1 MSNQDWTSKL
11 QDQLAGYQES
21 VSHDLWAGIEQSLAQ
36 KNIESVSTN
45 PQTIVS
51 ENSESIDLHV
61 GSEVQ
66 KNARVLHDSS
76 EAKKNA
82 RIVYFKRW
90 SAAAAAVALLG
101 IGGSYVYL
109 HQEDVEKGNLQ
120 LASLSSPAVSADLQL
135 AASQPAPSPVVSAD
149 LQSAASQ
156 PAPSHVVSA
165 DLQSAASQPAPSHVV
180 SADLQSAASHPA
192 PSHAVSVDLQS
203 AASQPAPSLVVSAD
217 LRLAASQPAPS
228 LVVSADLQSAAS
240 QKKKGNVLEKESEN
254 EISLLAENPEPAEP
268 VSEDKATDKSSDYK
282 ALTRS
287 TDHHAAAYASQSYH
301 FEKNEEV
308 SGWSMQLYAENL
320 TPSLGGVNSDASGGY
335 NDFSYGTMAEPMPGV
350 IPDPTAGGIYGEE
363 YLLASYKAI
372 QRKQQVN
379 AKHHAPVSVGLQ
391 VAFGIAP
398 RLSLSTGLVYTRT
411 SSDFYPYAPSS
422 NYNVHQ
428 VLHYVGL
435 PVGLNYEFWQSGG
448 FHAYVMAGAEADY
461 NVKNDT
467 EEEGVKK
474 ENAKR
479 DRVQFSGKASLG
491 AQYDITPKVGL
502 YIEPGAKYYFDNGS
516 HVENTFKDKKLN
528 FNLQFGLRFN
538 L

>member
-51 ENSESIDLHV
+51 ESSESIDLHV

-66 KNARVLHDSS
+66 
-76 EAKKNA
+76 KNA

-120 LASLSSPAVSADLQL
+120 LASLSSPAVSADLQS
-135 AASQPAPSPVVSAD
+135 AASQSAPSHAVSAD
-149 LQSAASQ
+149 LQSAASSVAVRQ
-156 PAPSHVVSA
+156 SAPSHVVSS
-165 DLQSAASQPAPSHVV
+165 DLQSAASQSKMGNT
-180 SADLQSAASHPA
+180 
-192 PSHAVSVDLQS
+192 
-203 AASQPAPSLVVSAD
+203 LV
-217 LRLAASQPAPS
+217 
-228 LVVSADLQSAAS
+228 
-240 QKKKGNVLEKESEN
+240 EESEN
-254 EISLLAENPEPAEP
+254 EISLLAENSDPAEP
-268 VSEDKATDKSSDYK
+268 VSEDKATVSSTDYK

-287 TDHHAAAYASQSYH
+287 ADHHAAAYASQSYH

-335 NDFSYGTMAEPMPGV
+335 NDFSYGTMAEPMPGF

-372 QRKQQVN
+372 QRKQQGN
-379 AKHHAPVSVGLQ
+379 AKHHTPVSVGLQ

-398 RLSLSTGLVYTRT
+398 RLSLSTGMVYTRT
-411 SSDFYPYAPSS
+411 SSDFYPYASS
-422 NYNVHQ
+422 SSYNVHQ
-428 VLHYVGL
+428 VLHYVGI

-448 FHAYVMAGAEADY
+448 FHAYLMAGAEADY

>member
-36 KNIESVSTN
+36 KNIESVSSN
-45 PQTIVS
+45 PQTIA
-51 ENSESIDLHV
+51 SESSESTDLHV
-61 GSEVQ
+61 GSEA
-66 KNARVLHDSS
+66 KKDARVLHDSS
-76 EAKKNA
+76 KVQKNA

-109 HQEDVEKGNLQ
+109 HQEDVERGNLQ
-120 LASLSSPAVSADLQL
+120 LASHAVSPSHAVSA
-135 AASQPAPSPVVSAD
+135 SHVVSAD
-149 LQSAASQ
+149 LQSAASSVAVRQ
-156 PAPSHVVSA
+156 SAPSHAVSADLQSAASSVAVRQSAPSHVVSA
-165 DLQSAASQPAPSHVV
+165 DLQSAASQSKMGNT
-180 SADLQSAASHPA
+180 
-192 PSHAVSVDLQS
+192 
-203 AASQPAPSLVVSAD
+203 LV
-217 LRLAASQPAPS
+217 
-228 LVVSADLQSAAS
+228 
-240 QKKKGNVLEKESEN
+240 EESEN
-254 EISLLAENPEPAEP
+254 EISLLAENPEPAKP

-372 QRKQQVN
+372 QRNQQVN

-398 RLSLSTGLVYTRT
+398 RLSLSTGMVYTRT
-411 SSDFYPYAPSS
+411 SSDFYPYAPGSS
-422 NYNVHQ
+422 YNVHQ
-428 VLHYVGL
+428 VLHYVGI

>member
-36 KNIESVSTN
+36 KNIESVSSN
-45 PQTIVS
+45 PQTIA
-51 ENSESIDLHV
+51 SESSESTDLHV
-61 GSEVQ
+61 G
-66 KNARVLHDSS
+66 S

-109 HQEDVEKGNLQ
+109 HQEDVERGNLQ

-156 PAPSHVVSA
+156 PVPSHVVSA

-180 SADLQSAASHPA
+180 LADLQSAASHPA
-192 PSHAVSVDLQS
+192 PSHAVSADLQS
-203 AASQPAPSLVVSAD
+203 AASQSA
-217 LRLAASQPAPS
+217 SSP
-228 LVVSADLQSAAS
+228 VVSADLQSAAS
-240 QKKKGNVLEKESEN
+240 QKKTSDDVLKEESEN
-254 EISLLAENPEPAEP
+254 EISLLAE
-268 VSEDKATDKSSDYK
+268 KSDYK

-301 FEKNEEV
+301 FKKNEEV

-398 RLSLSTGLVYTRT
+398 RLSLSTGMVYTRT

-428 VLHYVGL
+428 VLHYVGI

-479 DRVQFSGKASLG
+479 DRVQLSGKASLG

>member
-36 KNIESVSTN
+36 NNIESVSSN

-51 ENSESIDLHV
+51 ESSESTDLHV
-61 GSEVQ
+61 GSEA
-66 KNARVLHDSS
+66 KKDARVLHDSS

-120 LASLSSPAVSADLQL
+120 LAASQSAPSLVVSADLQSAASQSAPSPVVSSDL
-135 AASQPAPSPVVSAD
+135 QSAASQPAPSPVVSAD
-149 LQSAASQ
+149 LQS
-156 PAPSHVVSA
+156 
-165 DLQSAASQPAPSHVV
+165 
-180 SADLQSAASHPA
+180 
-192 PSHAVSVDLQS
+192 
-203 AASQPAPSLVVSAD
+203 
-217 LRLAASQPAPS
+217 AASQPAPS

-268 VSEDKATDKSSDYK
+268 VSEDKATVSSTDHK

-372 QRKQQVN
+372 QRNQQGN

-411 SSDFYPYAPSS
+411 SSDFYPYAPGSS
-422 NYNVHQ
+422 YNVHQ
-428 VLHYVGL
+428 VLHYVGI

-502 YIEPGAKYYFDNGS
+502 YVEPGAKYYFDNGS

>member
-11 QDQLAGYQES
+11 QEQLAGYQEP

-36 KNIESVSTN
+36 NNIESVSSN
-45 PQTIVS
+45 PQTIA
-51 ENSESIDLHV
+51 SESSESTDLHV
-61 GSEVQ
+61 GT
-66 KNARVLHDSS
+66 

-120 LASLSSPAVSADLQL
+120 LAV
-135 AASQPAPSPVVSAD
+135 
-149 LQSAASQ
+149 SQ

-165 DLQSAASQPAPSHVV
+165 DLQSAV
-180 SADLQSAASHPA
+180 
-192 PSHAVSVDLQS
+192 
-203 AASQPAPSLVVSAD
+203 
-217 LRLAASQPAPS
+217 
-228 LVVSADLQSAAS
+228 S
-240 QKKKGNVLEKESEN
+240 QKKASDVLKKESEN
-254 EISLLAENPEPAEP
+254 EISLLAE
-268 VSEDKATDKSSDYK
+268 KSDHK

-372 QRKQQVN
+372 QRSQQGN

-422 NYNVHQ
+422 SYNVHQ
-428 VLHYVGL
+428 VLHYVGI

>member
-45 PQTIVS
+45 PQTIAS
-51 ENSESIDLHV
+51 ENSESTDLHV
-61 GSEVQ
+61 GSEA
-66 KNARVLHDSS
+66 KKDARVLHDSS

-120 LASLSSPAVSADLQL
+120 LA
-135 AASQPAPSPVVSAD
+135 ASQS
-149 LQSAASQ
+149 
-156 PAPSHVVSA
+156 APSHVVSA

-180 SADLQSAASHPA
+180 SVDLQSAASQSASSPV
-192 PSHAVSVDLQS
+192 VSADLQS
-203 AASQPAPSLVVSAD
+203 AASQPAPSH
-217 LRLAASQPAPS
+217 
-228 LVVSADLQSAAS
+228 VVSADLQSAAS

-254 EISLLAENPEPAEP
+254 EISLLAEDPEPAEP

-335 NDFSYGTMAEPMPGV
+335 NDFSYGTMAEPLPGV

-391 VAFGIAP
+391 VAFGIAT

-428 VLHYVGL
+428 VLHYVGI

>member
-36 KNIESVSTN
+36 NNIESVSSN

-51 ENSESIDLHV
+51 ESSESTDLHVGSEAKKNARILHV

-66 KNARVLHDSS
+66 
-76 EAKKNA
+76 KNA

-120 LASLSSPAVSADLQL
+120 LASLSSP
-135 AASQPAPSPVVSAD
+135 VVSAD
-149 LQSAASQ
+149 LQSAASL
-156 PAPSHVVSA
+156 PAPSPVVSS
-165 DLQSAASQPAPSHVV
+165 DLQS
-180 SADLQSAASHPA
+180 
-192 PSHAVSVDLQS
+192 
-203 AASQPAPSLVVSAD
+203 
-217 LRLAASQPAPS
+217 AASQPAPS

-240 QKKKGNVLEKESEN
+240 QKKMGNVLEKESEN
-254 EISLLAENPEPAEP
+254 EISLLAEDPEPAEP

-320 TPSLGGVNSDASGGY
+320 TPSLGEVNSDASGGY

-372 QRKQQVN
+372 QRNQQGN

-411 SSDFYPYAPSS
+411 SSDFYPYASS
-422 NYNVHQ
+422 SSYNVHQ
-428 VLHYVGL
+428 VLHYVGI

>member
-36 KNIESVSTN
+36 NNIESVSSN
-45 PQTIVS
+45 PQTIAS
-51 ENSESIDLHV
+51 ENSKSIDLQV

-120 LASLSSPAVSADLQL
+120 LA
-135 AASQPAPSPVVSAD
+135 ASQSAPSHAVSAD

-165 DLQSAASQPAPSHVV
+165 DLQSAASQ
-180 SADLQSAASHPA
+180 
-192 PSHAVSVDLQS
+192 
-203 AASQPAPSLVVSAD
+203 
-217 LRLAASQPAPS
+217 
-228 LVVSADLQSAAS
+228 
-240 QKKKGNVLEKESEN
+240 KKMGNVLEKESEN

-268 VSEDKATDKSSDYK
+268 VSEDKATDKSSDHK

-287 TDHHAAAYASQSYH
+287 TDHYAAAYASQSYH

-398 RLSLSTGLVYTRT
+398 RLSLSTGMVYTRT
-411 SSDFYPYAPSS
+411 SSDFYPYAPGSS
-422 NYNVHQ
+422 YNVHQ
-428 VLHYVGL
+428 VLHYVGI

-474 ENAKR
+474 EDAKR

>member
-45 PQTIVS
+45 PQTIAS
-51 ENSESIDLHV
+51 ENSESTDLHV
-61 GSEVQ
+61 VSEA
-66 KNARVLHDSS
+66 KKDARVLHDSS

-120 LASLSSPAVSADLQL
+120 LASLSSPAVSADLH
-135 AASQPAPSPVVSAD
+135 
-149 LQSAASQ
+149 SAASQ

-165 DLQSAASQPAPSHVV
+165 DLQSAASQPAPS
-180 SADLQSAASHPA
+180 P
-192 PSHAVSVDLQS
+192 
-203 AASQPAPSLVVSAD
+203 
-217 LRLAASQPAPS
+217 
-228 LVVSADLQSAAS
+228 VVSADLQSAAS
-240 QKKKGNVLEKESEN
+240 QKKTSDVLKEESEN
-254 EISLLAENPEPAEP
+254 EISLLAE
-268 VSEDKATDKSSDYK
+268 KSDYK

-335 NDFSYGTMAEPMPGV
+335 NDFSYGTMAEPLPGV

-372 QRKQQVN
+372 QRNQQGN

-411 SSDFYPYAPSS
+411 SSDFYPYAPGSS
-422 NYNVHQ
+422 YNVHQ
-428 VLHYVGL
+428 VLHYVGI

-474 ENAKR
+474 EDAKR
-479 DRVQFSGKASLG
+479 DRVQLSGKASLG

>member
-11 QDQLAGYQES
+11 QEQLAGYQEP

-36 KNIESVSTN
+36 NIIESVSSN
-45 PQTIVS
+45 PQTIA
-51 ENSESIDLHV
+51 SESSESTDLHV
-61 GSEVQ
+61 GT
-66 KNARVLHDSS
+66 

-120 LASLSSPAVSADLQL
+120 LAV
-135 AASQPAPSPVVSAD
+135 
-149 LQSAASQ
+149 SQ

-165 DLQSAASQPAPSHVV
+165 DLQSAASQSAPSHVV
-180 SADLQSAASHPA
+180 SADLQSAASQPV
-192 PSHAVSVDLQS
+192 PSS
-203 AASQPAPSLVVSAD
+203 
-217 LRLAASQPAPS
+217 
-228 LVVSADLQSAAS
+228 VVSADLQSAAS
-240 QKKKGNVLEKESEN
+240 QKKASDVLKKESEN
-254 EISLLAENPEPAEP
+254 EISLLAE
-268 VSEDKATDKSSDYK
+268 KSDHK

-287 TDHHAAAYASQSYH
+287 TDHHAEAYASQSYH

-372 QRKQQVN
+372 QRSQQGN

-422 NYNVHQ
+422 SYNVHQ
-428 VLHYVGL
+428 VLHYVGI

>member
-36 KNIESVSTN
+36 NNIESGSSN
-45 PQTIVS
+45 PQTIA
-51 ENSESIDLHV
+51 SESSESTDLHV
-61 GSEVQ
+61 GSEA
-66 KNARVLHDSS
+66 KKDARVLHDSS
-76 EAKKNA
+76 EAKKDA

-120 LASLSSPAVSADLQL
+120 LASLSSPAVSADLQS
-135 AASQPAPSPVVSAD
+135 AASLPAPSPVVSAD
-149 LQSAASQ
+149 LQS
-156 PAPSHVVSA
+156 
-165 DLQSAASQPAPSHVV
+165 
-180 SADLQSAASHPA
+180 
-192 PSHAVSVDLQS
+192 
-203 AASQPAPSLVVSAD
+203 
-217 LRLAASQPAPS
+217 AASQPAPS

-240 QKKKGNVLEKESEN
+240 QKKMGNVLEKESEN

-411 SSDFYPYAPSS
+411 SSDFYPYAPGSS
-422 NYNVHQ
+422 YNVHQ
-428 VLHYVGL
+428 VLHYVGI

>member
-36 KNIESVSTN
+36 NDIESVSSN
-45 PQTIVS
+45 PQAIVS
-51 ENSESIDLHV
+51 ESSESTDFHV
-61 GSEVQ
+61 GSESSDFHVG
-66 KNARVLHDSS
+66 S
-76 EAKKNA
+76 EAKKKA

-109 HQEDVEKGNLQ
+109 HQEEVEKGNLQ
-120 LASLSSPAVSADLQL
+120 LASLSSRVVSADLPSAAPHTVSSDL
-135 AASQPAPSPVVSAD
+135 PSAPSHAVSSDLPSAASHVVSSDLPSAASHSVSAD
-149 LQSAASQ
+149 LQSAAPHAVSSDLQ
-156 PAPSHVVSA
+156 SAPSHSVSA
-165 DLQSAASQPAPSHVV
+165 DLQSAAP
-180 SADLQSAASHPA
+180 
-192 PSHAVSVDLQS
+192 
-203 AASQPAPSLVVSAD
+203 
-217 LRLAASQPAPS
+217 
-228 LVVSADLQSAAS
+228 

-254 EISLLAENPEPAEP
+254 KISLLADN
-268 VSEDKATDKSSDYK
+268 
-282 ALTRS
+282 
-287 TDHHAAAYASQSYH
+287 HAAAYASQSYH
-301 FEKNEEV
+301 FDKNEEA

-320 TPSLGGVNSDASGGY
+320 TSSLGGDNSDASGSY
-335 NDFSYGTMAEPMPGV
+335 RDYSYGTMAEPMPGV

-363 YLLASYKAI
+363 YLLASCKAI
-372 QRKQQVN
+372 QRNQQVN

-398 RLSLSTGLVYTRT
+398 RLTLSTGLVYTRT
-411 SSDFYPYAPSS
+411 SSDFYPYAPGSS
-422 NYNVHQ
+422 YNVHQ
-428 VLHYVGL
+428 VLHYVGI

-479 DRVQFSGKASLG
+479 DRVQLSGKASLG

>member
-36 KNIESVSTN
+36 NNIESVSTN

-51 ENSESIDLHV
+51 ESSESTDLHV
-61 GSEVQ
+61 G
-66 KNARVLHDSS
+66 S

-120 LASLSSPAVSADLQL
+120 LASLSSPAVSADLQS
-135 AASQPAPSPVVSAD
+135 AASQSAPSRVVSAD

-156 PAPSHVVSA
+156 PAPSHAVSA
-165 DLQSAASQPAPSHVV
+165 DLQSAASK
-180 SADLQSAASHPA
+180 
-192 PSHAVSVDLQS
+192 
-203 AASQPAPSLVVSAD
+203 
-217 LRLAASQPAPS
+217 R
-228 LVVSADLQSAAS
+228 
-240 QKKKGNVLEKESEN
+240 KMGNALKEESEN
-254 EISLLAENPEPAEP
+254 EISLLAENSDPAEP
-268 VSEDKATDKSSDYK
+268 VSEDKATDSSTDHK

-287 TDHHAAAYASQSYH
+287 TDNHAAAYASQSYH

-320 TPSLGGVNSDASGGY
+320 TPSLGGVNSDASG
-335 NDFSYGTMAEPMPGV
+335 SYRDYSHGTMAEPMPGV

-372 QRKQQVN
+372 QRSQQGN

-422 NYNVHQ
+422 SYNVHQ
-428 VLHYVGL
+428 VLHYVGI

>member
-36 KNIESVSTN
+36 NNIESVSSN

-51 ENSESIDLHV
+51 ESSESTDLHV
-61 GSEVQ
+61 GSEA
-66 KNARVLHDSS
+66 KKDARVLHDSS
-76 EAKKNA
+76 KVQKNA

-120 LASLSSPAVSADLQL
+120 LA
-135 AASQPAPSPVVSAD
+135 ASQSAPSLVVSAD

-156 PAPSHVVSA
+156 PASSHVVSA
-165 DLQSAASQPAPSHVV
+165 DLQS
-180 SADLQSAASHPA
+180 
-192 PSHAVSVDLQS
+192 
-203 AASQPAPSLVVSAD
+203 
-217 LRLAASQPAPS
+217 AASQPAPS

-268 VSEDKATDKSSDYK
+268 VSEDKATVSSTDHK

-372 QRKQQVN
+372 QRNQQGN

-411 SSDFYPYAPSS
+411 SSDFYPYAPGSS
-422 NYNVHQ
+422 YNVHQ
-428 VLHYVGL
+428 VLHYVGI

>member
-11 QDQLAGYQES
+11 QEQLAGYQEP

-36 KNIESVSTN
+36 NNIESVSSN
-45 PQTIVS
+45 PQTIA
-51 ENSESIDLHV
+51 SESSESTDLHV
-61 GSEVQ
+61 GT
-66 KNARVLHDSS
+66 

-120 LASLSSPAVSADLQL
+120 LAV
-135 AASQPAPSPVVSAD
+135 
-149 LQSAASQ
+149 SQ

-165 DLQSAASQPAPSHVV
+165 DLQSAASQSAPSHAVSADLQSAASQSAPSHVV
-180 SADLQSAASHPA
+180 SADLQSAASQPV
-192 PSHAVSVDLQS
+192 PSH
-203 AASQPAPSLVVSAD
+203 
-217 LRLAASQPAPS
+217 
-228 LVVSADLQSAAS
+228 VVSADLQSAAS
-240 QKKKGNVLEKESEN
+240 QKKASDVLKKESEN
-254 EISLLAENPEPAEP
+254 EISLLAE
-268 VSEDKATDKSSDYK
+268 KSDHK

-287 TDHHAAAYASQSYH
+287 TDHHAEAYASQSYH

-372 QRKQQVN
+372 QRSQQGN

-422 NYNVHQ
+422 SYNVHQ
-428 VLHYVGL
+428 VLHYVGI

>member
-36 KNIESVSTN
+36 NNIESVSSN

-51 ENSESIDLHV
+51 ESSESTDLHV
-61 GSEVQ
+61 G
-66 KNARVLHDSS
+66 S

-120 LASLSSPAVSADLQL
+120 LASHAVS
-135 AASQPAPSPVVSAD
+135 PSRVVSAD
-149 LQSAASQ
+149 LQSAASISAAVNQ
-156 PAPSHVVSA
+156 SAPSHVVSS
-165 DLQSAASQPAPSHVV
+165 DLQSAASQSKMGNT
-180 SADLQSAASHPA
+180 
-192 PSHAVSVDLQS
+192 
-203 AASQPAPSLVVSAD
+203 LV
-217 LRLAASQPAPS
+217 
-228 LVVSADLQSAAS
+228 
-240 QKKKGNVLEKESEN
+240 EESEN
-254 EISLLAENPEPAEP
+254 EISLLAENSDPAEP
-268 VSEDKATDKSSDYK
+268 VSEDKSTDSSTDHK

-320 TPSLGGVNSDASGGY
+320 TPSLGGVNSDASG
-335 NDFSYGTMAEPMPGV
+335 SYRDYSHGTMAEPMPGV

-422 NYNVHQ
+422 SYNVHQ
-428 VLHYVGL
+428 VLHYVGI

>member
-11 QDQLAGYQES
+11 QEQLADYQEP

-36 KNIESVSTN
+36 KNIESVSSN

-51 ENSESIDLHV
+51 ESSESADLHV
-61 GSEVQ
+61 GSEVK

-76 EAKKNA
+76 EVQKNA

-120 LASLSSPAVSADLQL
+120 LVASQPAPSHAVSADLQ
-135 AASQPAPSPVVSAD
+135 ST
-149 LQSAASQ
+149 ASQ

-165 DLQSAASQPAPSHVV
+165 DLQSAASRI
-180 SADLQSAASHPA
+180 
-192 PSHAVSVDLQS
+192 VSVDLQS
-203 AASQPAPSLVVSAD
+203 AASQ
-217 LRLAASQPAPS
+217 
-228 LVVSADLQSAAS
+228 
-240 QKKKGNVLEKESEN
+240 KKTSDVLKEESEN
-254 EISLLAENPEPAEP
+254 EISLLAENSDPAEP

-350 IPDPTAGGIYGEE
+350 IPDPAAGGIYGEE

-372 QRKQQVN
+372 QRNQQGN

-428 VLHYVGL
+428 VLHYVGI

>member
-36 KNIESVSTN
+36 NNIESVSSN

-51 ENSESIDLHV
+51 ESSESTDLHV
-61 GSEVQ
+61 GSEA
-66 KNARVLHDSS
+66 KKDARVLHDSS

-120 LASLSSPAVSADLQL
+120 LTASQPAPSLVVSADLQS
-135 AASQPAPSPVVSAD
+135 AASQPAPSHAVSAD

-165 DLQSAASQPAPSHVV
+165 DLQSAASQSAPSHVV
-180 SADLQSAASHPA
+180 SADLQSAAS
-192 PSHAVSVDLQS
+192 QS
-203 AASQPAPSLVVSAD
+203 
-217 LRLAASQPAPS
+217 APS

-240 QKKKGNVLEKESEN
+240 QKKASDVLKKESEN
-254 EISLLAENPEPAEP
+254 EISLLAEDPELAEP

-372 QRKQQVN
+372 QRNQQGK

-411 SSDFYPYAPSS
+411 SSDFYPYASS
-422 NYNVHQ
+422 SSYNVHQ
-428 VLHYVGL
+428 VLHYVGI

>member
-45 PQTIVS
+45 PQTIAS
-51 ENSESIDLHV
+51 ENSESTDLHV
-61 GSEVQ
+61 GSEA
-66 KNARVLHDSS
+66 KKDARVLHDSS

-109 HQEDVEKGNLQ
+109 HQEDVEKAHLQ
-120 LASLSSPAVSADLQL
+120 LASHAVSPSHAVSA
-135 AASQPAPSPVVSAD
+135 
-149 LQSAASQ
+149 
-156 PAPSHVVSA
+156 SHVVSA
-165 DLQSAASQPAPSHVV
+165 DLQSAASSVAVRQSAPSHVV
-180 SADLQSAASHPA
+180 SS
-192 PSHAVSVDLQS
+192 DLQS
-203 AASQPAPSLVVSAD
+203 AASQS
-217 LRLAASQPAPS
+217 
-228 LVVSADLQSAAS
+228 
-240 QKKKGNVLEKESEN
+240 KMGNVLEKENEN
-254 EISLLAENPEPAEP
+254 EISLLAENSNPAEP
-268 VSEDKATDKSSDYK
+268 VSEDKATDSSTDHKTLTRSTDYK

-301 FEKNEEV
+301 FEKDKEV

-372 QRKQQVN
+372 QRNQQGK

-398 RLSLSTGLVYTRT
+398 RLSLSTGMVYTRT

-428 VLHYVGL
+428 VLHYVGI

-474 ENAKR
+474 EDAKR
-479 DRVQFSGKASLG
+479 DRVQLSGKASLG

>member
-11 QDQLAGYQES
+11 QEQLAGYQEP

-36 KNIESVSTN
+36 NNIESVSSN
-45 PQTIVS
+45 PQTIA
-51 ENSESIDLHV
+51 SESSESTDLHV
-61 GSEVQ
+61 GT
-66 KNARVLHDSS
+66 

-120 LASLSSPAVSADLQL
+120 LASHAVS
-135 AASQPAPSPVVSAD
+135 PSHAVSAD

-165 DLQSAASQPAPSHVV
+165 DLQSAASQKK
-180 SADLQSAASHPA
+180 AS
-192 PSHAVSVDLQS
+192 D
-203 AASQPAPSLVVSAD
+203 
-217 LRLAASQPAPS
+217 
-228 LVVSADLQSAAS
+228 
-240 QKKKGNVLEKESEN
+240 VLKKESEN
-254 EISLLAENPEPAEP
+254 EISLLAE
-268 VSEDKATDKSSDYK
+268 KSDHK

-372 QRKQQVN
+372 QRSQQGN

-422 NYNVHQ
+422 SYNVHQ
-428 VLHYVGL
+428 VLHYVGI

>member
-11 QDQLAGYQES
+11 QEQLADYQES

-36 KNIESVSTN
+36 KNIESVSSN

-51 ENSESIDLHV
+51 ESSESTDLHV
-61 GSEVQ
+61 G
-66 KNARVLHDSS
+66 S

-109 HQEDVEKGNLQ
+109 HKEDVEKGNLQ
-120 LASLSSPAVSADLQL
+120 LASLSSPAVSADLQ
-135 AASQPAPSPVVSAD
+135 
-149 LQSAASQ
+149 
-156 PAPSHVVSA
+156 
-165 DLQSAASQPAPSHVV
+165 
-180 SADLQSAASHPA
+180 
-192 PSHAVSVDLQS
+192 
-203 AASQPAPSLVVSAD
+203 
-217 LRLAASQPAPS
+217 
-228 LVVSADLQSAAS
+228 SAAS
-240 QKKKGNVLEKESEN
+240 QKKTSDDVLKEESEN
-254 EISLLAENPEPAEP
+254 EISLLAE
-268 VSEDKATDKSSDYK
+268 KSDHK

-287 TDHHAAAYASQSYH
+287 TDNHAAAYASQSYH

-320 TPSLGGVNSDASGGY
+320 TPSLGGVNSDASG
-335 NDFSYGTMAEPMPGV
+335 SYRDYSHGTMAEPMPGV

-372 QRKQQVN
+372 QRNQQGN

-411 SSDFYPYAPSS
+411 SSDFYPYAPGSS
-422 NYNVHQ
+422 YNVHQ
-428 VLHYVGL
+428 VLHYVGI

-516 HVENTFKDKKLN
+516 HVGNTFKDKKLN

>member
-45 PQTIVS
+45 PQTIAS
-51 ENSESIDLHV
+51 ENSESTDLHV
-61 GSEVQ
+61 GSEA
-66 KNARVLHDSS
+66 KKDARVLHDSS

-120 LASLSSPAVSADLQL
+120 LA
-135 AASQPAPSPVVSAD
+135 ASQPAPF
-149 LQSAASQ
+149 
-156 PAPSHVVSA
+156 HVVSA
-165 DLQSAASQPAPSHVV
+165 DLQSAASQPAPFHVV
-180 SADLQSAASHPA
+180 SADLQSTASQPA
-192 PSHAVSVDLQS
+192 PSHAVSADLQS
-203 AASQPAPSLVVSAD
+203 
-217 LRLAASQPAPS
+217 AASQPAPS

-240 QKKKGNVLEKESEN
+240 QKKMGNVLEKESEN
-254 EISLLAENPEPAEP
+254 EISLLAENPEPADP

-335 NDFSYGTMAEPMPGV
+335 NDFSYGTMAEPLPGV

-398 RLSLSTGLVYTRT
+398 RLSLSTGMVYTRT
-411 SSDFYPYAPSS
+411 SSDFYPYAPGSS
-422 NYNVHQ
+422 YNVHQ
-428 VLHYVGL
+428 VLHYVGI

>member
-11 QDQLAGYQES
+11 QDQLADYQEP
-21 VSHDLWAGIEQSLAQ
+21 VSHDLWAGIEQSLAH
-36 KNIESVSTN
+36 
-45 PQTIVS
+45 S
-51 ENSESIDLHV
+51 ETV
-61 GSEVQ
+61 
-66 KNARVLHDSS
+66 
-76 EAKKNA
+76 KKP

-120 LASLSSPAVSADLQL
+120 LASHVVSPSHVVSADLQSD
-135 AASQPAPSPVVSAD
+135 ASSVAVNQGSPSHAVSAD
-149 LQSAASQ
+149 LQSAASSVAVNQ
-156 PAPSHVVSA
+156 GSPSHVVSA
-165 DLQSAASQPAPSHVV
+165 DLQSAASQS
-180 SADLQSAASHPA
+180 
-192 PSHAVSVDLQS
+192 
-203 AASQPAPSLVVSAD
+203 
-217 LRLAASQPAPS
+217 
-228 LVVSADLQSAAS
+228 
-240 QKKKGNVLEKESEN
+240 KMGNALEEENEN
-254 EISLLAENPEPAEP
+254 EISLLAENYEPAEP
-268 VSEDKATDKSSDYK
+268 VSEDKATDSSTDHK
-282 ALTRS
+282 VLTRS
-287 TDHHAAAYASQSYH
+287 TDNHAAAYASQSYH
-301 FEKNEEV
+301 FEKDKEIA
-308 SGWSMQLYAENL
+308 GWSMQLYAENL

-350 IPDPTAGGIYGEE
+350 IPDPAVGGIYGEE

-398 RLSLSTGLVYTRT
+398 RLSLSTGMVYTRT

-422 NYNVHQ
+422 SYNVHQ
-428 VLHYVGL
+428 VLHYVGI

-474 ENAKR
+474 EDAKR

>member
-11 QDQLAGYQES
+11 QDQLADYQES

-51 ENSESIDLHV
+51 ESSESTDLHV
-61 GSEVQ
+61 GSEA
-66 KNARVLHDSS
+66 KKDARVLHDSS
-76 EAKKNA
+76 EVQKNA

-109 HQEDVEKGNLQ
+109 HQEDVERGNLQ
-120 LASLSSPAVSADLQL
+120 LASLSSPAVSADLQ
-135 AASQPAPSPVVSAD
+135 
-149 LQSAASQ
+149 
-156 PAPSHVVSA
+156 
-165 DLQSAASQPAPSHVV
+165 
-180 SADLQSAASHPA
+180 
-192 PSHAVSVDLQS
+192 
-203 AASQPAPSLVVSAD
+203 
-217 LRLAASQPAPS
+217 
-228 LVVSADLQSAAS
+228 SAAS
-240 QKKKGNVLEKESEN
+240 QKKTSDDVLKEESEN
-254 EISLLAENPEPAEP
+254 EISLLAE
-268 VSEDKATDKSSDYK
+268 KSDHK
-282 ALTRS
+282 VLTRS

-320 TPSLGGVNSDASGGY
+320 TPSLGGVNSDASG
-335 NDFSYGTMAEPMPGV
+335 SYRDYSHGTMAEPMPGV

-372 QRKQQVN
+372 QRNQQGN

-422 NYNVHQ
+422 SYNVHQ
-428 VLHYVGL
+428 VLHYVGI

-474 ENAKR
+474 EDAKR

>member
-36 KNIESVSTN
+36 NNIESVSSN

-51 ENSESIDLHV
+51 ESSESTDLHV
-61 GSEVQ
+61 G
-66 KNARVLHDSS
+66 S

-109 HQEDVEKGNLQ
+109 HQEVVEKGNLQ
-120 LASLSSPAVSADLQL
+120 L
-135 AASQPAPSPVVSAD
+135 
-149 LQSAASQ
+149 AASQ

-165 DLQSAASQPAPSHVV
+165 DLQSAASQ
-180 SADLQSAASHPA
+180 SAASH
-192 PSHAVSVDLQS
+192 
-203 AASQPAPSLVVSAD
+203 
-217 LRLAASQPAPS
+217 
-228 LVVSADLQSAAS
+228 VVSADLQSAAS
-240 QKKKGNVLEKESEN
+240 QKKTSDDVLKEESEN
-254 EISLLAENPEPAEP
+254 EISLLAEN
-268 VSEDKATDKSSDYK
+268 SDHK

-372 QRKQQVN
+372 QRNQQGN

-428 VLHYVGL
+428 VLHYVGI

-474 ENAKR
+474 EDAKR

>member
-36 KNIESVSTN
+36 NNIESGSSN
-45 PQTIVS
+45 PQTIA
-51 ENSESIDLHV
+51 SESSESTDLHV
-61 GSEVQ
+61 G
-66 KNARVLHDSS
+66 S

-109 HQEDVEKGNLQ
+109 HQEDVEKAHLQ
-120 LASLSSPAVSADLQL
+120 LASHAVSPSHAVSA
-135 AASQPAPSPVVSAD
+135 
-149 LQSAASQ
+149 
-156 PAPSHVVSA
+156 SHVVSA
-165 DLQSAASQPAPSHVV
+165 DLQSAASSVAVRQSAPSHVV
-180 SADLQSAASHPA
+180 SS
-192 PSHAVSVDLQS
+192 DLQS
-203 AASQPAPSLVVSAD
+203 AASQSKMGNTLV
-217 LRLAASQPAPS
+217 
-228 LVVSADLQSAAS
+228 
-240 QKKKGNVLEKESEN
+240 EESEN
-254 EISLLAENPEPAEP
+254 EISLLAEDPEPAEP

-398 RLSLSTGLVYTRT
+398 RLSLSTGMVYTRT
-411 SSDFYPYAPSS
+411 SSDFYPYAPGSS
-422 NYNVHQ
+422 YNVHQ
-428 VLHYVGL
+428 VLHYVGI

-474 ENAKR
+474 EDAKR

>member
-36 KNIESVSTN
+36 KNIESVSSN
-45 PQTIVS
+45 PQTIA
-51 ENSESIDLHV
+51 SESSESADLHV
-61 GSEVQ
+61 G
-66 KNARVLHDSS
+66 S

-120 LASLSSPAVSADLQL
+120 LA
-135 AASQPAPSPVVSAD
+135 ASQPAPSHAVSD

-156 PAPSHVVSA
+156 SAPSHVVSA
-165 DLQSAASQPAPSHVV
+165 DLQSAASQPAPSPVG
-180 SADLQSAASHPA
+180 SS
-192 PSHAVSVDLQS
+192 DLQS
-203 AASQPAPSLVVSAD
+203 AASQPAPSHAVSTD
-217 LRLAASQPAPS
+217 LQSAASQSASSP
-228 LVVSADLQSAAS
+228 VVLADLQSAAS
-240 QKKKGNVLEKESEN
+240 QKKTSDVLKEESEN
-254 EISLLAENPEPAEP
+254 EISLLAE
-268 VSEDKATDKSSDYK
+268 KSDHK
-282 ALTRS
+282 VLTRS

-372 QRKQQVN
+372 QRNQQGN

-411 SSDFYPYAPSS
+411 SSDFYPYASS
-422 NYNVHQ
+422 SSYNVHQ
-428 VLHYVGL
+428 VLHYVGI

>member
-11 QDQLAGYQES
+11 QEQLAGYQES

-36 KNIESVSTN
+36 NNIESVSSN
-45 PQTIVS
+45 PQTIA
-51 ENSESIDLHV
+51 SESSESTDLHV
-61 GSEVQ
+61 GT
-66 KNARVLHDSS
+66 

-120 LASLSSPAVSADLQL
+120 LASLSSPAVSADLQS
-135 AASQPAPSPVVSAD
+135 AVSQPAPSHVVSHVVSADLQSAASQSAPSHAVSAD

-165 DLQSAASQPAPSHVV
+165 DLQSAASQPVPS
-180 SADLQSAASHPA
+180 S
-192 PSHAVSVDLQS
+192 
-203 AASQPAPSLVVSAD
+203 
-217 LRLAASQPAPS
+217 
-228 LVVSADLQSAAS
+228 VVSADLQSAAS
-240 QKKKGNVLEKESEN
+240 QKKASDVLKKESEN
-254 EISLLAENPEPAEP
+254 EISLLAE
-268 VSEDKATDKSSDYK
+268 KSDHK

-287 TDHHAAAYASQSYH
+287 TDHHAEAYASQSYH

-372 QRKQQVN
+372 QRSQQGN

-422 NYNVHQ
+422 SYNVHQ
-428 VLHYVGL
+428 VLHYVGI

>member
-21 VSHDLWAGIEQSLAQ
+21 VSYDLWAGIEQSLAQ
-36 KNIESVSTN
+36 NHIESVSTN
-45 PQTIVS
+45 PQTIA
-51 ENSESIDLHV
+51 SESSESADLHV
-61 GSEVQ
+61 GSEA
-66 KNARVLHDSS
+66 KKDARVLHVGS

-120 LASLSSPAVSADLQL
+120 LAASQPAPSPVVSADLQSAASQSAPSHTVSSDL
-135 AASQPAPSPVVSAD
+135 QSAASQPASSHVASADLQSAASQPAPSLVVSADLQSAASQPAPSPVVSAD

-156 PAPSHVVSA
+156 
-165 DLQSAASQPAPSHVV
+165 
-180 SADLQSAASHPA
+180 
-192 PSHAVSVDLQS
+192 
-203 AASQPAPSLVVSAD
+203 
-217 LRLAASQPAPS
+217 
-228 LVVSADLQSAAS
+228 
-240 QKKKGNVLEKESEN
+240 KKTSDDVLKEKSEN
-254 EISLLAENPEPAEP
+254 EISLLAE
-268 VSEDKATDKSSDYK
+268 KSDYK

-287 TDHHAAAYASQSYH
+287 TDYHAAAYASQSYH

-372 QRKQQVN
+372 QRKQQGN

-411 SSDFYPYAPSS
+411 SSDFYPYASS
-422 NYNVHQ
+422 SSYNVHQ
-428 VLHYVGL
+428 VLHYVGI
-435 PVGLNYEFWQSGG
+435 PVGLNYEFWQTGG

>member
-11 QDQLAGYQES
+11 QEQLAGYQEP

-36 KNIESVSTN
+36 NNIESVSSN
-45 PQTIVS
+45 PQTIA
-51 ENSESIDLHV
+51 SESSESTDLHV
-61 GSEVQ
+61 GT
-66 KNARVLHDSS
+66 

-120 LASLSSPAVSADLQL
+120 LASHAVSPSHAVSADLQS
-135 AASQPAPSPVVSAD
+135 AASVSAAVSQSAPSHAVSAD

-165 DLQSAASQPAPSHVV
+165 DLQSAASQPVPS
-180 SADLQSAASHPA
+180 S
-192 PSHAVSVDLQS
+192 
-203 AASQPAPSLVVSAD
+203 
-217 LRLAASQPAPS
+217 
-228 LVVSADLQSAAS
+228 VVSADLQSAAS
-240 QKKKGNVLEKESEN
+240 QKKASDVLKKESEN
-254 EISLLAENPEPAEP
+254 EISLLAE
-268 VSEDKATDKSSDYK
+268 KSDHK

-287 TDHHAAAYASQSYH
+287 TDHHAEAYASQSYH

-372 QRKQQVN
+372 QRSQQGN

-422 NYNVHQ
+422 SYNVHQ
-428 VLHYVGL
+428 VLHYVGI